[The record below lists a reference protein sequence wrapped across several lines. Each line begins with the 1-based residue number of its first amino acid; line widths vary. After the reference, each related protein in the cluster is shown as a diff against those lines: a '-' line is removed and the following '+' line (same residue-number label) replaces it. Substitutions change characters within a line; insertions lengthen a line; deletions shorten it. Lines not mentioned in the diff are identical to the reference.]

1 MAETLGGDTVMSAME
16 ERILFVDDDPNIL
29 ETYQRKLGRVLRVFT
44 AQGPHV
50 GLRTLQEKGPF
61 AVVVSDMKM
70 PLMNG
75 IEFLK
80 KVKEISPNTVRI
92 MLTGNADINDAMEAV
107 NEGAIFRFLLKPCP
121 SEIFAKSLIAAIEQ
135 YRLVVAE
142 RELLERTLTG
152 MVAMLTE
159 ILSWT
164 RPEIF
169 GLVMNLRGF
178 ARSIASRMNVENLWE
193 LELAATLCPIGYLA
207 LPHEIVHKKE
217 RGEPLTEEETRS
229 LESVPSIGHDLI
241 VNIPRMERVAKVVL
255 YHDKRYDGSG
265 YPPDNVA
272 GEAIP
277 LNSRILKVALD
288 YTRLRESG
296 RPRFECVQEMKQRTG
311 WYDPAVLEALG
322 AGSAEAPRREVRV
335 AQVYACDLKPGMTLA
350 DPIVTD
356 SGLKLMSAGTV
367 LTEPMLVR
375 FRKYLET
382 NRVKEPIVIRLPDSE

>member
-1 MAETLGGDTVMSAME
+1 MTTME

-29 ETYQRKLGRVLRVFT
+29 EAYQRKLGRVMRVFT

-80 KVKEISPNTVRI
+80 KVKELSPNTVRI
-92 MLTGNADINDAMEAV
+92 MLTGNADLNDAMQAV

-121 SEIFAKSLIAAIEQ
+121 SEMFARALIAAIEQ
-135 YRLVVAE
+135 YRLVTAE
-142 RELLERTLTG
+142 RELLEGTLTG

-164 RPEIF
+164 RPEVF

-178 ARSIASRMNVENLWE
+178 ARGIATKMNVEKLWE

-207 LPHEIVHKKE
+207 LPPEIAQKQG
-217 RGEPLTEEETRS
+217 RGEPLTDEEQRA

-241 VNIPRMERVAKVVL
+241 IHIPRMEQVARVVL
-255 YHDKRYDGSG
+255 YHNKRYDGTG
-265 YPPDNVA
+265 YPEDGVA

-277 LNSRILKVALD
+277 LNARILKVAMD
-288 YTRLRESG
+288 YCQFREAG
-296 RPRFECVQEMKQRTG
+296 LPAFECLRAMRQRTG
-311 WYDPAVLEALG
+311 WYDPAVLEVLG
-322 AGSAEAPRREVRV
+322 AGPGETAQREVRV
-335 AQVYACDLKPGMTLA
+335 ARLYACDLKPGMTLA

-356 SGLKLMSAGTV
+356 KGLKLMSAGTV

-382 NRVKEPIVIRLPDSE
+382 NRVKEPIVIRLADTE

>member
-1 MAETLGGDTVMSAME
+1 MTPME

-29 ETYQRKLGRVLRVFT
+29 EAYQRKLGRVMRVFT

-80 KVKEISPNTVRI
+80 KVKEISPHTVRI
-92 MLTGNADINDAMEAV
+92 MLTGNADINDAMQAV

-121 SEIFAKSLIAAIEQ
+121 SEMFAKALIAAIEQ
-135 YRLVVAE
+135 YRLVTAE
-142 RELLERTLTG
+142 RELLEGTLTG

-164 RPEIF
+164 RPEVF
-169 GLVMNLRGF
+169 GLVMNLRGL
-178 ARSIASRMNVENLWE
+178 ARSIGAKMNVENLWE

-207 LPHEIVHKKE
+207 LPPEIAQKQD
-217 RGEPLTEEETRS
+217 RGEPLSEEEQQA
-229 LESVPSIGHDLI
+229 LESVPTIGHDLI
-241 VNIPRMERVAKVVL
+241 INIPRMEKVAKVVL
-255 YHDKRYDGSG
+255 YHNKRFDGTG
-265 YPPDNVA
+265 YPADSVS

-277 LNSRILKVALD
+277 LNARILKAALD
-288 YTRLRESG
+288 YCRLRETG
-296 RPRFECVQEMKQRTG
+296 MPPFECLREMRQRTG
-311 WYDPAVLEALG
+311 WYDPLVLEALG
-322 AGSAEAPRREVRV
+322 AGSAEPPRREMRV
-335 AQVYACDLKPGMTLA
+335 ARVYACDLKPGMTLA

-356 SGLKLMSAGTV
+356 KGLKLMSAGTV

-382 NRVKEPIVIRLPDSE
+382 NRVKEPIVIRLSDTEQG